1 MWVDGPE
8 IAQTCIA
15 EGIPNL
21 DFFADGTPHYTLPAL
36 IDATNPDAPVK
47 LVDSKKIIDYLE
59 ETYPEEDPKRA
70 LYPPGTKAFQ
80 ALAYYFFRE
89 AVMIH
94 LRPLSVVGAAALQ
107 TDRTRAAYLVRHRES
122 HEKAQKLEWSG
133 KEKAWETAKSA
144 LDLMN
149 SFIAENGVPQA
160 PYFAGE
166 NITFTD
172 LSIASNLI
180 YLKLS
185 LGDEEFDKHIR
196 AHNGG
201 RWGRILDS
209 FAKYM

>member
-1 MWVDGPE
+1 MALNYKKLPYTTVWVDGPE

-47 LVDSKKIIDYLE
+47 LVDSKKIVDYLE
-59 ETYPEEDPKRA
+59 ETYPEADPKRA

-89 AVMIH
+89 SVMIH

-122 HEKAQKLEWSG
+122 HEKAQKLEGSG

-172 LSIASNLI
+172 LSIASTRSVAALV
-180 YLKLS
+180 
-185 LGDEEFDKHIR
+185 
-196 AHNGG
+196 
-201 RWGRILDS
+201 
-209 FAKYM
+209 